1 MIKLNEDTI
10 KQNLDKLID
19 GVDLERL
26 RQAAKD
32 QPRLRSFFLSYHQEL
47 LLIDFL
53 EQYFDSVRKPT
64 DEAGSEKSADAICLK
79 DGKEFRF
86 QLKQIVTDSIRTMNG
101 IKDNGKT
108 KIKED
113 IRLFNSHIISK
124 SSRERLYERSELD
137 VMVADVSS
145 LFGTTKFLYKLID
158 NFESS
163 PKGCRFIVER
173 QKIKFNPVGH
183 YQDHWVE
190 NFDEIMKQLL
200 SNSYPV
206 RSYTGSLPMTKY
218 FIPPVKEKD
227 RDLFSM

>member
-32 QPRLRSFFLSYHQEL
+32 QPRLRSFFLSYSQEL

-53 EQYFDSVRKPT
+53 EHYFDSVRKPT
-64 DEAGSEKSADAICLK
+64 DEAGSEKSADAICIK

-86 QLKQIVTDSIRTMNG
+86 QLKQIVTDSIKTMNG
-101 IKDNGKT
+101 IKNNGKT
-108 KIKED
+108 KIEAD
-113 IRLFNSHIISK
+113 ERLFNSHIISK
-124 SSRERLYERSELD
+124 SSRDRLYDRRELD
-137 VMVADVSS
+137 VMVADMSS
-145 LFGTTKFLYKLID
+145 LFGTTKFVYKLID

-163 PKGCRFIVER
+163 KDGPEFITEK
-173 QKIKFNPVGH
+173 QKIKFNPAGYYH
-183 YQDHWVE
+183 DHWVE
-190 NFDEIMKQLL
+190 NFDEIIEQLL
-200 SNSYPV
+200 SSSYPL
-206 RSYTGSLPMTKY
+206 RSYTRSLSMT
-218 FIPPVKEKD
+218 FRAPLPKEKD